1 MDSRVG
7 GQALVELTLTLGHL
21 LCTRNSY
28 FTVKESVK
36 DIVPVDTDSV
46 IPNLLILLMYSW

>member
-1 MDSRVG
+1 MG

-21 LCTRNSY
+21 LCTRNSC